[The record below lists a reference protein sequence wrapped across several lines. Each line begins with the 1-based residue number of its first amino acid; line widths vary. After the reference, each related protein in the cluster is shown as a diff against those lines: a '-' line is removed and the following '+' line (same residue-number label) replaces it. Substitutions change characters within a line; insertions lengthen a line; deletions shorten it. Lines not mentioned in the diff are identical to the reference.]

1 MSCGFLTQT
10 EDQLK
15 IGRVG
20 PPLQVV
26 FRSAADG
33 EHMYPYQD
41 DNPTTTFPVAPAP
54 QRRTLGRG
62 GRITVTAAAA
72 TLLVA
77 TGVGVGLAVTDN
89 AGGSH
94 DIADDMTA
102 MQPALGKH
110 DTGNGLS
117 VGAGKADPARKAW
130 AQQYGQAFSSIPDLP
145 DVASATPE
153 QQAAAA
159 DLLARS
165 ESVTAAY
172 SDVASAKAAGFDLD
186 AGIAHAEQM
195 HPQLAKVIKAVD
207 AGQKPARMPMVHVA
221 NKANLHDGKVLDPSA
236 PEVLMYEYQGSNMWK
251 VVGVMFT
258 ANEIYPQAPPD
269 PGGPIMRWHYHDKLL
284 GQALMMH
291 VFFVPDNDLAH
302 AFALHMEGM

>member
-1 MSCGFLTQT
+1 
-10 EDQLK
+10 
-15 IGRVG
+15 
-20 PPLQVV
+20 
-26 FRSAADG
+26 
-33 EHMYPYQD
+33 MYPYQD
-41 DNPTTTFPVAPAP
+41 DNPTTSLPVAPAP
-54 QRRTLGRG
+54 QRRMLSRG
-62 GRITVTAAAA
+62 GRIAVTATAA

-77 TGVGVGLAVTDN
+77 MGVGLGLAVTDS
-89 AGGSH
+89 GGDSH

-102 MQPALGKH
+102 MQPGKH
-110 DTGNGLS
+110 DSGNRLS
-117 VGAGKADPARKAW
+117 AGAAKADPAHKAW
-130 AQQYGQAFSSIPDLP
+130 AQQYGQAFSSTPDLP

-165 ESVTAAY
+165 ESATAAY

-186 AGIAHAEQM
+186 AGIAHAEQRQ
-195 HPQLAKVIKAVD
+195 PRLAKMIAAVD

-302 AFALHMEGM
+302 AYALHMEGM